1 MSEEVMQ
8 WLSLAMMSVGAFG
21 AAWRVMSFNIAGMV
35 GLTCSVFSRQL
46 FLEDGGLW
54 KGQILL
60 FELVGR
66 QVAQAAVR
74 PHDVVMAPPSL
85 DDHRCFARDLSRFFW
100 VNTRQHRHAKP
111 RWLVTICSM

>member
-8 WLSLAMMSVGAFG
+8 WLSQAMMSVGAFG

-85 DDHRCFARDLSRFFW
+85 DDHRCFAAR
-100 VNTRQHRHAKP
+100 P
-111 RWLVTICSM
+111 